1 MYIYLC
7 KVKQYLEIKLDIFHL
22 NKYTGE
28 SNSPS
33 CNIAT
38 CVMCKIYREQKQ
50 ESEVPA
56 IVHKNHNIIVCLT
69 LIKVF

>member
-1 MYIYLC
+1 MIYF
-7 KVKQYLEIKLDIFHL
+7 IST
-22 NKYTGE
+22 NTGE

-38 CVMCKIYREQKQ
+38 CVKCKIYREQKQ
-50 ESEVPA
+50 ECEVPA
-56 IVHKNHNIIVCLT
+56 IVHENYNIIVCLT